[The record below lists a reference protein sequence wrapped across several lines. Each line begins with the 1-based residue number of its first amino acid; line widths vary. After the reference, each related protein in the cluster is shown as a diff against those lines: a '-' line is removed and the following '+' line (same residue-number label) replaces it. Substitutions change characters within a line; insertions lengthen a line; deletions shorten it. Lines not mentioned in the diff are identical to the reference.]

1 MMKTTFTLTRNP
13 GLHNYSF
20 LKTRSNLT
28 HPEHSERSFCKSL
41 LCSWG
46 KNHFHPLHQYP
57 VSPFL
62 KQSVLHKNTNACFQ
76 QSQVQIGSIFT
87 KEVFVEKVN
96 LFCKKHSVKDLSLK
110 VDIVRISDSDKV
122 DWTLKNTLPW
132 EKRYFQIMKVC

>member
-13 GLHNYSF
+13 GLHNHSF
-20 LKTRSNLT
+20 LKTRSNFKRPVHL
-28 HPEHSERSFCKSL
+28 ERSFCKGL

-46 KNHFHPLHQYP
+46 KNHFHPLHRYP

-76 QSQVQIGSIFT
+76 QSKADLGSIFT
-87 KEVFVEKVN
+87 KKVFVEKVN

-110 VDIVRISDSDKV
+110 VDIVRISHSDKV
-122 DWTLKNTLPW
+122 NWTLKNTLPW